1 MLRLFSNLLLQVLR
15 FTFWGSGATNY
26 GNELLEHAVLF
37 IHVYPK
43 RLREALLDNWLVNP
57 SGEPHRWHE
66 LDLLQ
71 EHLNF
76 WIKVFFNSRNS
87 DFGSSFLQKAVSLNI
102 PGFSQF
108 RAHLE
113 EAMGITPVS
122 GYHFKPSV
130 RNDIIALANRHNMD
144 DIFTFHPGHTQ
155 SFQVKDVLAIG
166 IEKLGQTNLITDFLT
181 RTGEMGTSLHSDLT
195 DGDEEGVSDDRMDEL
210 DELDDDALDE
220 FEGPNDLLR

>member
-1 MLRLFSNLLLQVLR
+1 MR

-26 GNELLEHAVLF
+26 GNELLEHAILF

-43 RLREALLDNWLVNP
+43 KLREALLDNWLVNP

-76 WIKVFFNSRNS
+76 WIKVFFNSWNS
-87 DFGSSFLQKAVSLNI
+87 DFGSSFLQKVVSLNI

-108 RAHLE
+108 RMHLE
-113 EAMGITPVS
+113 DAMGMSPVS
-122 GYHFKPSV
+122 GYHFKPNIK
-130 RNDIIALANRHNMD
+130 NDIIALASRHNID
-144 DIFTFHPGHTQ
+144 DIFTFHPGRIQ
-155 SFQVKDVLAIG
+155 SFQAKDTFAIG
-166 IEKLGQTNLITDFLT
+166 IEKLGQTSLIKDFLAH
-181 RTGEMGTSLHSDLT
+181 TGETGASLDLGLT
-195 DGDEEGVSDDRMDEL
+195 DVDEEDVFGGI
-210 DELDDDALDE
+210 DELDDLDDAALDE